1 MILPYRFNVPIVVG
15 QNISCSL
22 KQWSSQHQ
30 HGRNM
35 TSVILVRR
43 NQGNTGT
50 FPVPKSSKSDV
61 TASQWAPKLGYQ
73 AVGNEEILPRQ
84 YRIEMSME
92 GQRARSQT
100 TPSLLVSGLKMA
112 ATTMKQ
118 IRHLTRCDPV
128 SWEHFVVITQIIQR
142 TEEPNTDYIS
152 LCHDLSRIF
161 VTICLF
167 LT

>member
-1 MILPYRFNVPIVVG
+1 MSLLSSDRTSAVRWNNGVHSISTNVTWH
-15 QNISCSL
+15 QSSSL
-22 KQWSSQHQ
+22 
-30 HGRNM
+30 G
-35 TSVILVRR
+35 
-43 NQGNTGT
+43 GNTGT

>member
-1 MILPYRFNVPIVVG
+1 MSLLSSDRTSAVRWNNGVHSISTNVTWH
-15 QNISCSL
+15 QSSSL
-22 KQWSSQHQ
+22 
-30 HGRNM
+30 GR
-35 TSVILVRR
+35 
-43 NQGNTGT
+43 NTGT

>member
-1 MILPYRFNVPIVVG
+1 MSLLSSDRTSAVRWNNGVHS
-15 QNISCSL
+15 ISTDVTWHQSSSL
-22 KQWSSQHQ
+22 GGIKETLGHF
-30 HGRNM
+30 
-35 TSVILVRR
+35 L
-43 NQGNTGT
+43 
-50 FPVPKSSKSDV
+50 FPKSSKSDV

-100 TPSLLVSGLKMA
+100 APSLLVSGLKMA